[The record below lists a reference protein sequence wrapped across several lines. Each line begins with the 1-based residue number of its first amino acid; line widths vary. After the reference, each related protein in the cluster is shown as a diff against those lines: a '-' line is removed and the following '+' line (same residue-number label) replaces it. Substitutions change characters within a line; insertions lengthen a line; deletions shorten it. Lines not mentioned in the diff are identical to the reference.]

1 MFTAAGHLQSKLPV
15 ADLLDAGLLDQVFG
29 TFTMMKHMQYKGDL
43 ECGALCTCDTFLYIL
58 LSRAMQEYEQTN
70 GVNHPNAV
78 VAAVAATP
86 KWMHMATQIMLTC
99 MDELLGELLSESAV
113 CAFVLCMVHAPTSSD
128 RVLDVYSVIKTC
140 PD

>member
-1 MFTAAGHLQSKLPV
+1 MSTAAGHLQSKLPV

-58 LSRAMQEYEQTN
+58 LLRAMQEYEQTN

-78 VAAVAATP
+78 MAAVAATP

-99 MDELLGELLSESAV
+99 MGELLSESAF
-113 CAFVLCMVHAPTSSD
+113 CAFVLCVVHPPTRLD
-128 RVLDVYSVIKTC
+128 QVLDVYSVIKTC